1 MPTSKKKV
9 KTKTTNKNNKN
20 KNKNTVIVN
29 VNSNNKRKVV
39 AKSTETKQRYPHS
52 HFGSA
57 PPVHV
62 IVNHITP
69 DQKPMNVAVEK
80 KESTPITHGISTKE
94 EKGAWEDPEKASRL
108 SLLHAAAEA
117 AEARLNKGKGIKSEA
132 SSEDEEDEHKPTER
146 IPKMFADPEGHKP
159 TLTGAVPEIF
169 GFKRRKSESE
179 ASDSAYRGRVTETF
193 GSHHA
198 SSSVAPPK
206 IEKYKGNEAFEP
218 LLNKYDGLATREE
231 INKFCNDV
239 IGYDPSG
246 TKSSDWKKQIK
257 ATFKKKLKEKR
268 DQWIKEE
275 H

>member
-9 KTKTTNKNNKN
+9 KTKTTNKNKN

-108 SLLHAAAEA
+108 SLLHAAAQA
-117 AEARLNKGKGIKSEA
+117 AEARLNKGKGEH
-132 SSEDEEDEHKPTER
+132 EEEEEDEHKPGER
-146 IPKMFADPEGHKP
+146 IPRMFADPEGHKP

-169 GFKRRKSESE
+169 GFRRRKSESE